1 MSSYG
6 HSLVLKR
13 GVLMPKIV
21 NICVFAPKPYLKCVD
36 RDFLFYVKFSL
47 VEIFWPNI
55 FLGPNYFLGS
65 KNLVLTIFFVDK
77 FVLATTCLK
86 LFISCFYAFV
96 AIYCHLIHSFMGET
110 LFHKNCVQEVLRLF
124 DGLVKG
130 KGYIA
135 VQRLPPFV
143 CSYLMC

>member
-6 HSLVLKR
+6 HSLVPKC
-13 GVLMPKIV
+13 GVLMTKIV

-36 RDFLFYVKFSL
+36 RNFLFDRKFCL

-65 KNLVLTIFFVDK
+65 KKFGPNYFFLQ
-77 FVLATTCLK
+77 FFFATTCLK

-96 AIYCHLIHSFMGET
+96 AIYCHLIHSFLGET
-110 LFHKNCVQEVLRLF
+110 LFHENCVQEVLRLF
-124 DGLVKG
+124 DSLVKG

-135 VQRLPPFV
+135 VQRLPPFL
-143 CSYLMC
+143 CPYLMF